1 MKMNGQ
7 GSSSELFWQ
16 DDVDDGG
23 SIFGMVLNYQNEP
36 DVLYWGINY
45 DTAVPRMMQFELGS
59 SSDPALF
66 ATIDAMSGDATPL
79 HLQTFEEETVYY
91 HSATVDGEAVRNDI
105 KR

>member
-66 ATIDAMSGDATPL
+66 ATIDTATPL
-79 HLQTFEEETVYY
+79 HLQTFEEGTVYY
-91 HSATVDGEAVRNDI
+91 HSAAVFGGGTVRNII
-105 KR
+105 KQ